1 MDVFKKRPPP
11 HLATRVDICLYY
23 RNQSKETSTRFDSA
37 RLYGLNDND
46 NDDGD
51 ALEDHHQLLS
61 RCLSIL
67 LLPLNTGIVILKLG
81 FIHSQ
86 TQTKPCPSDPVVS
99 VESPL
104 QLPHLS
110 LYFLCR
116 YDYLGL
122 PILWIWLL
130 GLQPQ
135 LSAADIPSVYL
146 ELSTL
151 IAPPSLSLSL
161 LRLVNLNWVAAAPCP
176 CRHISPRSET
186 LRASQR
192 PFLPSR
198 LT

>member
-104 QLPHLS
+104 QLPYS
-110 LYFLCR
+110 SS
-116 YDYLGL
+116 
-122 PILWIWLL
+122 I
-130 GLQPQ
+130 
-135 LSAADIPSVYL
+135 
-146 ELSTL
+146 
-151 IAPPSLSLSL
+151 
-161 LRLVNLNWVAAAPCP
+161 
-176 CRHISPRSET
+176 ISPSTFFVDTIIWVCPSSGSGFWGCSRNFPPPIF
-186 LRASQR
+186 R
-192 PFLPSR
+192 PFTWSSLH
-198 LT
+198 